1 MATIQCWQVQFIYRP
16 PVIRPS
22 GDPPSLH
29 HPPSRPQPQKYP
41 LSSLTKPSG
50 EILSLDWSSAIP
62 ACHPCPLSRVD
73 WRDSIS
79 VPPSVLPTWSSLG
92 KQFLFV
98 EDKKGRGGTTGHSFV
113 IKQTLHITVPRNSG
127 KLVGTFLVENSN
139 SSNSCSPS
147 VSQSITLSFCTICG

>member
-1 MATIQCWQVQFIYRP
+1 MVGRQYNSRPKYQRTVPSHFIYSPCLRATCSNGYNPVLASSVHLSPSSHQTIWRP
-16 PVIRPS
+16 TLSTPPTQP
-22 GDPPSLH
+22 DPTTEI
-29 HPPSRPQPQKYP
+29 
-41 LSSLTKPSG
+41 SSLFYKPSG

-98 EDKKGRGGTTGHSFV
+98 EDKKGKGGTTG
-113 IKQTLHITVPRNSG
+113 
-127 KLVGTFLVENSN
+127 
-139 SSNSCSPS
+139 SP
-147 VSQSITLSFCTICG
+147 LICY